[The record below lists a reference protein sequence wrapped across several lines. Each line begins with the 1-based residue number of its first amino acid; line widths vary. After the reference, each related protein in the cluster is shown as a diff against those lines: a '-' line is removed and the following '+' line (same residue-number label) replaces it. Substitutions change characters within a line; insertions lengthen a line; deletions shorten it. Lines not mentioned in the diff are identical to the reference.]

1 MQCREERLNTRLL
14 NVAEAAD
21 QLGIASKTLYKWVE
35 SGQIPYVRIGRL
47 IRFREADLEE
57 WLEINLHGL
66 RIEGTRK

>member
-1 MQCREERLNTRLL
+1 MHSRLI
-14 NVAEAAD
+14 NVAEAAE

-66 RIEGTRK
+66 RIEGARK